1 MMEKKSDEEKKK
13 MKVAFLGFGE
23 VNTPV
28 DVIVRKCSAAEA
40 ALKEEGLDLVSVYP
54 IADDYEEKDVAKA
67 VAALEKEN
75 FDAVVVCI
83 AGWIPTHAVLKVT
96 EHYRHLPM
104 VLWGLCGWYEGDRL
118 VTTADQAGTTGLR
131 ATFEGLGY
139 KFKYVYDII
148 GKKTRSD
155 VVADYCKA
163 AITAKQLL
171 TDKVGMAGYRD
182 MNLYGTLYDGLSL
195 KKETGV
201 EIETF
206 EMLEIQQRY
215 EKLTEE
221 AKREVVNNRILK
233 WNFLKPANDDAMMM
247 AAGYYLAVKEIAE
260 ERNYK
265 AISLKDV
272 DGMKKLCG
280 FPPAPI
286 FMLLSEDGY
295 TTVPENDS
303 LGAVTQLMMKN
314 LTGQL
319 AGYLEFY
326 EFFDNSVLAGVPD
339 FVAADMV
346 DGDTYT
352 VIPAAFGALNQGI
365 LNVSKVKTGT
375 VTMSRLT
382 YMNGKYVMQMVLGNG
397 KTPPK
402 WEECGWDQ
410 PAPQL
415 SALEIEL
422 PSVERFADN
431 VACQHYIITY
441 GDNRAKIRNL
451 CSILGIEV
459 FEM

>member
-1 MMEKKSDEEKKK
+1 MAKIGF
-13 MKVAFLGFGE
+13 VGFGE

-28 DVIVRKCSAAEA
+28 EVVIRKCAAAEQ

-54 IADDYEEKDVAKA
+54 VADDPLDVQPSGAREVLAKEDLD
-67 VAALEKEN
+67 AL
-75 FDAVVVCI
+75 VVCI

-96 EHYRHLPM
+96 ERFRHLPM
-104 VLWGLCGWYEGDRL
+104 VLWGLCGWYEDGRL
-118 VTTADQAGTTGLR
+118 VTTADQAGTSGLR
-131 ATFEGLGY
+131 GTFEGLGY
-139 KFKYVYDII
+139 RFRYIYDIV
-148 GKKTRSD
+148 GKKSRSAE
-155 VVADYCKA
+155 VADYCRA
-163 AITAKQLL
+163 ASVAKQLL
-171 TDKVGMAGYRD
+171 LDKVGMAGYRD

-195 KKETGV
+195 KQKTGV

-215 EKLTEE
+215 EALSEE
-221 AKREVVNNRILK
+221 QIQKVVEDRILR
-233 WNFLKPANDDAMMM
+233 WNFLKPANEDAMKK
-247 AAGYYLAVKEIAE
+247 AAGYYLAVKSIAE
-260 ERNYK
+260 ERGYR
-265 AISLKDV
+265 SLSIKDV

-303 LGAVTQLMMKN
+303 LGAVTQLMLN
-314 LTGQL
+314 RLTGQL

-326 EFFDNSVLAGVPD
+326 EFFEHSVLAGVPD

-352 VIPAAFGALNQGI
+352 VLPAAFGALSQGI

-375 VTMSRLT
+375 VTLCRLT
-382 YMNGKYVMQMVLGNG
+382 YRDGNYTMQILLGEG

-415 SALEIEL
+415 SALEIVI
-422 PSVERFADN
+422 PDVEKFADS
-431 VACQHYIITY
+431 VACQHYIVAY
-441 GDNRAKIRNL
+441 GDQRGKIRNL
-451 CSILGIEV
+451 CSILGIDVLEL
-459 FEM
+459 

>member
-1 MMEKKSDEEKKK
+1 MAKIGF
-13 MKVAFLGFGE
+13 VGFGE

-28 DVIVRKCSAAEA
+28 DVIIRKCAAAEK
-40 ALKEEGLDLVSVYP
+40 ALSDEGLELVSVYP
-54 IADDYEEKDVAKA
+54 VADDYEEKQVKSA
-67 VAALEKEN
+67 VDALSKDS
-75 FDAVVVCI
+75 FDALVVCV

-104 VLWGLCGWYEGDRL
+104 VLWGLAGWYEGDRL

-131 ATFEGLGY
+131 AVFEGLGY
-139 KFKYVYDII
+139 TFKYVYDII
-148 GKKTRSD
+148 GKKTRSEA
-155 VVADYCKA
+155 VADYCRA
-163 AITAKQLL
+163 AIAARRLI

-182 MNLYGTLYDGLSL
+182 MNLYGTLYDGISL
-195 KKETGV
+195 KKTVGV

-206 EMLEIQQRY
+206 EMLEIEQRY
-215 EKLTEE
+215 AALSDS
-221 AKREVVNNRILK
+221 AKREIVNNRILK
-233 WNFLKPANDDAMMM
+233 WNFLKPANDDAMMK
-247 AAGYYLAVKEIAE
+247 AAGYYLAVKAIAD
-260 ERNYK
+260 ERGYK
-265 AISLKDV
+265 SISLKDV

-303 LGAVTQLMMKN
+303 LGAVTQLIMHR

-326 EFFDNSVLAGVPD
+326 EFFENSVLAGVPD

-346 DGDTYT
+346 EGDTYT
-352 VIPAAFGALNQGI
+352 VLPAAFGMLSQGI

-375 VTMSRLT
+375 LTMSRLVYKDGEYT
-382 YMNGKYVMQMVLGNG
+382 MQVILGNG

-415 SALEIEL
+415 SALEIEIGN
-422 PSVERFADN
+422 VEKFADK

-441 GDNRAKIRNL
+441 GDNRSKIQSL
-451 CSILGIEV
+451 CSILGIKVDYVTE
-459 FEM
+459 

>member
-1 MMEKKSDEEKKK
+1 MS
-13 MKVAFLGFGE
+13 KVAFLGFGE

-28 DVIVRKCSAAEA
+28 DVIVRKCAAAEA

-54 IADDYEEKDVAKA
+54 IADDYEEKDIAKA
-67 VAALEKEN
+67 VNALAGET

-155 VVADYCKA
+155 VVAEYCKA
-163 AITAKQLL
+163 AIVAKELL
-171 TDKVGMAGYRD
+171 HDKVGMAGYRD

-221 AKREVVNNRILK
+221 EKRDVVNNRILK

-247 AAGYYLAVKEIAE
+247 AAGYYLAVKQIAE

-303 LGAVTQLMMKN
+303 LGAVTQLMMSR

-326 EFFDNSVLAGVPD
+326 EFFDHSVLAGVPD

-365 LNVSKVKTGT
+365 LNVSKVKTGV

-382 YMNGKYVMQMVLGNG
+382 YMNGKYIMQMVLGDG

-441 GDNRAKIRNL
+441 GDNRAKIKNL
-451 CSILGIEV
+451 CRILGIDVVEL
-459 FEM
+459 

>member
-1 MMEKKSDEEKKK
+1 
-13 MKVAFLGFGE
+13 MKGTIFMAKIGFVGFGE

-28 DVIVRKCSAAEA
+28 DVIVRKCAAAEA
-40 ALKEEGLDLVSVYP
+40 ALKAEGLELVSVYP
-54 IADDYEEKDVAKA
+54 VADDYEEVQVNHA
-67 VAALEKEN
+67 VEALAKEN
-75 FDAVVVCI
+75 FDALVVCI
-83 AGWIPTHAVLKVT
+83 AGWIPTHAVVKVT

-139 KFKYVYDII
+139 KFRYVYDII
-148 GKKTRSD
+148 GKKTKSD
-155 VVADYCKA
+155 VVADYCRA
-163 AITAKQLL
+163 AIAAKELL
-171 TDKVGMAGYRD
+171 HDKVGMAGYRD
-182 MNLYGTLYDGLSL
+182 MNLYGTLYDGMSL
-195 KKETGV
+195 KKKTGV

-221 AKREVVNNRILK
+221 EKRQIVEERILR
-233 WNFLKPANDDAMMM
+233 WNFLKPANDDTMMK
-247 AAGYYLAVKEIAE
+247 AAGYYLAVKQIAE
-260 ERNYK
+260 ERGYQS
-265 AISLKDV
+265 ISIKDV

-303 LGAVTQLMMKN
+303 LGAVTQLMLN
-314 LTGQL
+314 RLTGQL

-326 EFFDNSVLAGVPD
+326 EFFEHSVLAGVPD

-352 VIPAAFGALNQGI
+352 VIPAAFGALSQGI

-382 YMNGKYVMQMVLGNG
+382 YADGKYVMQILLGNG

-415 SALEIEL
+415 SALEIEI
-422 PSVERFADN
+422 SDVENFAEH

>member
-1 MMEKKSDEEKKK
+1 MS
-13 MKVAFLGFGE
+13 KVAFLGFGE

-40 ALKEEGLDLVSVYP
+40 ALKAEGLDLVSVYP

-104 VLWGLCGWYEGDRL
+104 VLWGLCGWYEEDRL

-155 VVADYCKA
+155 VVADYCQA

-221 AKREVVNNRILK
+221 EKREVVNNRILK

-247 AAGYYLAVKEIAE
+247 AAGYYLAVKQIAE

-441 GDNRAKIRNL
+441 GDNRAKIKNL

>member
-1 MMEKKSDEEKKK
+1 

-28 DVIVRKCSAAEA
+28 DVIIRKCEAAED
-40 ALKEEGLDLVSVYP
+40 ALRAEGLELVSVYP
-54 IADDYEEKDVAKA
+54 ISDDYEENDIKKSLE
-67 VAALEKEN
+67 ALKEEKFE
-75 FDAVVVCI
+75 ALVVCI

-104 VLWGLCGWYEGDRL
+104 VLWGLCGWYEGERL

-148 GKKTRSD
+148 GKKTKSS
-155 VVADYCKA
+155 VVAEYCRA
-163 AITAKQLL
+163 AIVAKELL

-221 AKREVVNNRILK
+221 EKREVVNNRILK
-233 WNFLKPANDDAMMM
+233 WNFLKPANEDAMMM
-247 AAGYYLAVKEIAE
+247 AAGYYLAVKQIAE

-303 LGAVTQLMMKN
+303 LGAVTQLMMN
-314 LTGQL
+314 RLTGQL

-441 GDNRAKIRNL
+441 GDNRQKIRDL
-451 CSILGIEV
+451 CRILGIEV

>member
-1 MMEKKSDEEKKK
+1 MAKIG
-13 MKVAFLGFGE
+13 FIGFGE

-28 DVIVRKCSAAEA
+28 DVIVKKCSAAEA
-40 ALKEEGLDLVSVYP
+40 ALKAEGLDLVSVYP
-54 IADDYEEKDVAKA
+54 VADDYEEVQINDA
-67 VAALEKEN
+67 VNKLGNDK
-75 FDAVVVCI
+75 FDALVVCV
-83 AGWIPTHAVLKVT
+83 AGWIPTHAVVKVT
-96 EHYRHLPM
+96 EHFRHLPM
-104 VLWGLCGWYEGDRL
+104 VLWGLCGWYVGNRL

-131 ATFEGLGY
+131 AAFEGLGY

-148 GKKTRSD
+148 GKKTRSKE
-155 VVADYCKA
+155 VADYCVA
-163 AITAKQLL
+163 AVAAKNLL
-171 TDKVGMAGYRD
+171 HDKVGMAGYRD
-182 MNLYGTLYDGLSL
+182 MNLYGTLYDGISL
-195 KKETGV
+195 KKTTGV

-215 EKLTEE
+215 DNLTEAE
-221 AKREVVNNRILK
+221 KREVVNNRILK
-233 WNFLKPANDDAMMM
+233 WNFLKPANDDAMMK
-247 AAGYYLAVKEIAE
+247 AAGYYLAVKQIAQ
-260 ERNYK
+260 ERGYK

-303 LGAVTQLMMKN
+303 LGAVTQLMMSR

-339 FVAADMV
+339 FIAADMI

-352 VIPAAFGALNQGI
+352 VLPAAFGQLSQGI
-365 LNVSKVKTGT
+365 LNVSKVKTGIL
-375 VTMSRLT
+375 TMSRLV
-382 YMNGKYVMQMVLGNG
+382 YKDGKYTMHMILGNG
-397 KTPPK
+397 KNPPL
-402 WEECGWDQ
+402 WEECGWDA

-415 SALEIEL
+415 SALEIEI
-422 PSVERFADN
+422 PSVEKFADN

-441 GDNRAKIRNL
+441 GDNRAIIRNI
-451 CSILGIEV
+451 CSIMGIEV

>member
-1 MMEKKSDEEKKK
+1 

-40 ALKEEGLDLVSVYP
+40 ALKAEGLDLVSVYP

-67 VAALEKEN
+67 VAALENEN

-104 VLWGLCGWYEGDRL
+104 VLWGLCGWYEEDRL

-131 ATFEGLGY
+131 ATFDGLGY

-155 VVADYCKA
+155 VVADYCQA

-221 AKREVVNNRILK
+221 AKRKVVNERILK
-233 WNFLKPANDDAMMM
+233 WNFLKPANDEAMMM
-247 AAGYYLAVKEIAE
+247 AAGYYLAVKQIAE

-441 GDNRAKIRNL
+441 GDNRAKIKNL

>member
-1 MMEKKSDEEKKK
+1 MSKI
-13 MKVAFLGFGE
+13 AFLGFGE

-40 ALKEEGLDLVSVYP
+40 ALKAEGLDLVSVYP

-104 VLWGLCGWYEGDRL
+104 VLWGLCGWYEEDRL

-148 GKKTRSD
+148 DKKTRSD
-155 VVADYCKA
+155 VVADYCQA

-215 EKLTEE
+215 EKLSEE

-247 AAGYYLAVKEIAE
+247 AAGYYLAVKQIAE

-303 LGAVTQLMMKN
+303 LGAVTQLMMN
-314 LTGQL
+314 RLTGQL

-326 EFFDNSVLAGVPD
+326 EFFDSSVLAGVPD

-365 LNVSKVKTGT
+365 LNVSKVRTGT

-441 GDNRAKIRNL
+441 GDNRTKIRNL
-451 CSILGIEV
+451 CAILDIEV
-459 FEM
+459 FEL

>member
-1 MMEKKSDEEKKK
+1 MG
-13 MKVAFLGFGE
+13 KVAFLGFGE

-40 ALKEEGLDLVSVYP
+40 ALKAEGLDLVSVYP
-54 IADDYEEKDVAKA
+54 IADDYEEKDVVKA
-67 VAALEKEN
+67 VDALKGES

-83 AGWIPTHAVLKVT
+83 AGWIPTHAVFKVT

-104 VLWGLCGWYEGDRL
+104 VLWGLCGWYEEDRL

-155 VVADYCKA
+155 VVADYCQA
-163 AITAKQLL
+163 AITAKALL
-171 TDKVGMAGYRD
+171 TEKVGMAGYRD

-206 EMLEIQQRY
+206 EMLEIEQRY
-215 EKLTEE
+215 QKLTEE
-221 AKREVVNNRILK
+221 AKRQVVNERILK

-303 LGAVTQLMMKN
+303 LGAVTQLMMN
-314 LTGQL
+314 GLTGQL

-326 EFFDNSVLAGVPD
+326 EFFENSVLAGVPD

-382 YMNGKYVMQMVLGNG
+382 YMNGKYVMQMLLGNG

-422 PSVERFADN
+422 PCVERFADN

-459 FEM
+459 VEL

>member
-1 MMEKKSDEEKKK
+1 MLRR
-13 MKVAFLGFGE
+13 VAFLGFGE

-28 DVIVRKCSAAEA
+28 EVIVRKCSVAEA
-40 ALKEEGLDLVSVYP
+40 ALKAEGLDLVSVYP

-67 VAALEKEN
+67 VAALENEN

-83 AGWIPTHAVLKVT
+83 AGWIPTHAVVKVT

-163 AITAKQLL
+163 AITAKGLL

-215 EKLTEE
+215 EELTEE

-233 WNFLKPANDDAMMM
+233 WNFLKPANDDAMLM

-303 LGAVTQLMMKN
+303 LGAVTQLMMKG

-326 EFFDNSVLAGVPD
+326 EYFESSVLAGVPD

-365 LNVSKVKTGT
+365 LNVSKVKTGI

-382 YMNGKYVMQMVLGNG
+382 YMNGKYVMQMVLGEG
-397 KTPPK
+397 KNPPK

-422 PSVERFADN
+422 PSLERFADN

-441 GDNRAKIRNL
+441 GDNRAKIKNL

-459 FEM
+459 LEM

>member
-1 MMEKKSDEEKKK
+1 MSKI
-13 MKVAFLGFGE
+13 AFLGFGE

-40 ALKEEGLDLVSVYP
+40 ALKAEGLDFVSVYP

-67 VAALEKEN
+67 VATLENEN

-104 VLWGLCGWYEGDRL
+104 VLWGLCGWYEEDRL

-163 AITAKQLL
+163 AITARGLL

-215 EKLTEE
+215 EKLSEE
-221 AKREVVNNRILK
+221 AKRDVVNNRILK

-247 AAGYYLAVKEIAE
+247 AAGYYLAVKQIAE

-303 LGAVTQLMMKN
+303 LGAVTQLMMN
-314 LTGQL
+314 RLTGQL

-382 YMNGKYVMQMVLGNG
+382 YQNGKYVMQMVLGNG

>member
-1 MMEKKSDEEKKK
+1 

-28 DVIVRKCSAAEA
+28 DVIIRKCSAAEA
-40 ALKEEGLDLVSVYP
+40 ALKAEGLDLVSVYP

-67 VAALEKEN
+67 VAALENEN

-83 AGWIPTHAVLKVT
+83 AGWIPTHAVLKVI

-104 VLWGLCGWYEGDRL
+104 VLWGLCGWYEEDRL

-148 GKKTRSD
+148 SKKTRSD
-155 VVADYCKA
+155 VVADYCQA

-221 AKREVVNNRILK
+221 EKRDVVNNRILK

-247 AAGYYLAVKEIAE
+247 AAGYYLAVKQIVE

-303 LGAVTQLMMKN
+303 LGAVTQLMMRN

-382 YMNGKYVMQMVLGNG
+382 YMNGKYIMQMVLGNG

-422 PSVERFADN
+422 PCVERFADN

-441 GDNRAKIRNL
+441 GDNREKIRNL
-451 CSILGIEV
+451 CSILGIKVVEI
-459 FEM
+459 

>member
-1 MMEKKSDEEKKK
+1 MAKIGF
-13 MKVAFLGFGE
+13 VGFGE

-28 DVIVRKCSAAEA
+28 DVIIRKCTAAKEA
-40 ALKEEGLDLVSVYP
+40 LENEGLELVSVFP
-54 IADDYEEKDVAKA
+54 VADDYEETQVGDAVAK
-67 VAALEKEN
+67 LKKES
-75 FDAVVVCI
+75 FDALVVCV
-83 AGWIPTHAVLKVT
+83 AGWIPTHAVVKVT
-96 EHYRHLPM
+96 EHFRHLPM

-131 ATFEGLGY
+131 AAFEGLGY
-139 KFKYVYDII
+139 RFKYVYDII

-155 VVADYCKA
+155 VVADYCRAAAAAKA
-163 AITAKQLL
+163 LL
-171 TDKVGMAGYRD
+171 TAKVGMAGYRD
-182 MNLYGTLYDGLSL
+182 MNLYGTLYDGISL
-195 KKETGV
+195 KNKTGI

-206 EMLEIQQRY
+206 EMLEMQQRY
-215 EKLTEE
+215 EKLTEAE
-221 AKREVVNNRILK
+221 KRGVVENRIKK
-233 WNFLKPANDDAMMM
+233 WHFQKEANDDAMMM
-247 AAGYYLAVKEIAE
+247 AAGYYLAVKAIAE
-260 ERNYK
+260 ERGYK
-265 AISLKDV
+265 SISIKDV

-303 LGAVTQLMMKN
+303 LGAVTQLMLNK

-326 EFFDNSVLAGVPD
+326 EFFEHSVLAGVPD

-352 VIPAAFGALNQGI
+352 VLPAAFGMLNQGI
-365 LNVSKVKTGT
+365 LNVSKVRTGT

-382 YMNGKYVMQMVLGNG
+382 YAGGRYVMQILLGNG

-415 SALEIEL
+415 SALEIEI
-422 PSVERFADN
+422 SDVENFADH

-441 GDNRAKIRNL
+441 GDNRRKIRDL
-451 CSILGIEV
+451 CSILGIKVMEL
-459 FEM
+459 

>member
-1 MMEKKSDEEKKK
+1 MI
-13 MKVAFLGFGE
+13 VALSYIYILVWAVQSALKTHNEIVMSPFALPTTWNWGHFFEVFTKLEANNVKFLGML
-23 VNTPV
+23 
-28 DVIVRKCSAAEA
+28 EA
-40 ALKEEGLDLVSVYP
+40 FNKEHPEYNVYYN
-54 IADDYEEKDVAKA
+54 A
-67 VAALEKEN
+67 
-75 FDAVVVCI
+75 
-83 AGWIPTHAVLKVT
+83 
-96 EHYRHLPM
+96 
-104 VLWGLCGWYEGDRL
+104 
-118 VTTADQAGTTGLR
+118 
-131 ATFEGLGY
+131 
-139 KFKYVYDII
+139 
-148 GKKTRSD
+148 SD
-155 VVADYCKA
+155 VVADYCRA

-221 AKREVVNNRILK
+221 EKREIVNNRILK

-247 AAGYYLAVKEIAE
+247 AAGYYLAVKQIAE

-382 YMNGKYVMQMVLGNG
+382 YMNGKYIMQMVLGVG
-397 KTPPK
+397 QTPPK

-451 CSILGIEV
+451 CEILEIEV

>member
-1 MMEKKSDEEKKK
+1 MK
-13 MKVAFLGFGE
+13 KVAFVGFGE
-23 VNTPV
+23 VNTPI
-28 DVIVRKCSAAEA
+28 DVIVRKCEKAAADLEA
-40 ALKEEGLDLVSVYP
+40 EGLDLVKVYP
-54 IADDYEEKDVAKA
+54 ITDDYEEKDVKR
-67 VAALEKEN
+67 ALTALQGQE
-75 FDAVVVCI
+75 FDCLVVCV
-83 AGWIPTHAVLKVT
+83 AGWIPTHAVVKVT
-96 EHYRHLPM
+96 EQFRHVPM

-139 KFKYVYDII
+139 TFKYVYDII

-155 VVADYCKA
+155 AVANYCRA
-163 AITAKQLL
+163 AIAAKQLL
-171 TDKVGMAGYRD
+171 SDKVGMAGYRD
-182 MNLYGTLYDGLSL
+182 MNLYGTLYDGMSL
-195 KKETGV
+195 KKTTGV

-215 EKLTEE
+215 EALDDA
-221 AKREVVNNRILK
+221 AKRAVVENRILK
-233 WNFLKPANDDAMMM
+233 WNFLKPANDDAMMK
-247 AAGYYLAVKEIAE
+247 AAGYYLAIKAIAD
-260 ERNYK
+260 ERKYR

-303 LGAVTQLMMKN
+303 LGAVTQLMMN
-314 LTGQL
+314 RLTGQL

-326 EFFDNSVLAGVPD
+326 EFFENSVLAGVPD

-352 VIPAAFGALNQGI
+352 VLPAAFGMLSQGI

-375 VTMSRLT
+375 VTMSRLV
-382 YMNGKYVMQMVLGNG
+382 YADGKYTMQVILGEG
-397 KTPPK
+397 KNPPK

-415 SALEIEL
+415 SALEIEIGD
-422 PSVERFADN
+422 VEAFADN

-441 GDNRAKIRNL
+441 GDNRAKIKNL
-451 CSILGIEV
+451 CDILGIAFFEV
-459 FEM
+459 VKN

>member
-1 MMEKKSDEEKKK
+1 MAKIGF
-13 MKVAFLGFGE
+13 VGFGE

-28 DVIVRKCSAAEA
+28 DVIIRKVKAAEE
-40 ALKEEGLDLVSVYP
+40 ALKVEGLDLVSVYP
-54 IADDYEEKDVAKA
+54 VADDYEEIQVKGA
-67 VAALEKEN
+67 VEALSKES
-75 FDAVVVCI
+75 FDALIVCV
-83 AGWIPTHAVLKVT
+83 AGWIPTHAVVKVT

-139 KFKYVYDII
+139 QFKYVYDMI

-163 AITAKQLL
+163 AIAAKQLL
-171 TDKVGMAGYRD
+171 VDKVGMAGYRD
-182 MNLYGTLYDGLSL
+182 MNLYGTLYDGMSL
-195 KKETGV
+195 KKTTGV

-215 EKLTEE
+215 EKISEE
-221 AKREVVNNRILK
+221 EKRAVVDNRILK
-233 WNFLKPANDDAMMM
+233 WNFLKPANDDAMMK
-247 AAGYYLAVKEIAE
+247 AAGYYLAVKQIAD
-260 ERNYK
+260 ERNYQS
-265 AISLKDV
+265 ISLKDV

-303 LGAVTQLMMKN
+303 LGAVTQLMIHR

-319 AGYLEFY
+319 GGYLEFY
-326 EFFDNSVLAGVPD
+326 EFFENSVLAGVPD
-339 FVAADMV
+339 FIASDMI

-352 VIPAAFGALNQGI
+352 VLPAAFGMLSQGI
-365 LNVSKVKTGT
+365 LNVSKVKTG
-375 VTMSRLT
+375 VLTMSRLV
-382 YMNGKYVMQMVLGNG
+382 YKDGKYIMHVILGNG
-397 KTPPK
+397 KNPPK

-415 SALEIEL
+415 SALEIEI
-422 PSVERFADN
+422 PDVERFAQN
-431 VACQHYIITY
+431 VACQHYIISF
-441 GDNRAKIRNL
+441 GDNREKISNL

-459 FEM
+459 VCL

>member
-1 MMEKKSDEEKKK
+1 MSKIGF
-13 MKVAFLGFGE
+13 VGFGE

-40 ALKEEGLDLVSVYP
+40 ALKAEGIELVSVYP
-54 IADDYEEKDVAKA
+54 VADDYEENQVNDAVAKLA
-67 VAALEKEN
+67 KES
-75 FDAVVVCI
+75 FDALVVCV
-83 AGWIPTHAVLKVT
+83 AGWIPTHAVVKVT
-96 EHYRHLPM
+96 EHYRHLPI

-139 KFKYVYDII
+139 TFKYVYDII

-155 VVADYCKA
+155 VVADYCRA
-163 AITAKQLL
+163 AIAAKKLL
-171 TDKVGMAGYRD
+171 TAKVGMAGYRD

-195 KKETGV
+195 KNKTGV

-215 EKLTEE
+215 EKLTD
-221 AKREVVNNRILK
+221 AQKRKVVNERILK
-233 WNFLKPANDDAMMM
+233 WHFMKPANDDAMMM
-247 AAGYYLAVKEIAE
+247 AAGYYLAVKQIAE
-260 ERNYK
+260 ERHYK
-265 AISLKDV
+265 SISIKDV

-303 LGAVTQLMMKN
+303 LGAVTQLMMN
-314 LTGQL
+314 TLTGQL

-326 EFFDNSVLAGVPD
+326 EFFEKSVLAGVPD

-352 VIPAAFGALNQGI
+352 VLPAAFGMLNQGI

-382 YMNGKYVMQMVLGNG
+382 YLNGKYVMQILLGNG

-415 SALEIEL
+415 SALEIEIND
-422 PSVERFADN
+422 VEAFADH

-451 CSILGIEV
+451 CAILGIEV
-459 FEM
+459 MEL

>member
-1 MMEKKSDEEKKK
+1 MH
-13 MKVAFLGFGE
+13 KVAFLGFGE

-40 ALKEEGLDLVSVYP
+40 ALKAEGLDLVSVYP

-104 VLWGLCGWYEGDRL
+104 VLWGLCGWYEEDRL

-155 VVADYCKA
+155 VVADYCQV

-221 AKREVVNNRILK
+221 EKRDVVNNRILK

-247 AAGYYLAVKEIAE
+247 AAGYYLAVKQIAE

-382 YMNGKYVMQMVLGNG
+382 YMNGKYIMQMVLGNG

-451 CSILGIEV
+451 CAILDIEV
-459 FEM
+459 VEL

>member
-1 MMEKKSDEEKKK
+1 MLRR
-13 MKVAFLGFGE
+13 VAFLGFGE

-28 DVIVRKCSAAEA
+28 EVIVRKCSVAEA
-40 ALKEEGLDLVSVYP
+40 ALKAEGLDLVSVYP

-67 VAALEKEN
+67 VAALENEN

-163 AITAKQLL
+163 AITAKGLL

-215 EKLTEE
+215 EELTEE

-233 WNFLKPANDDAMMM
+233 WNFLKPANDDAMLM

-303 LGAVTQLMMKN
+303 LGAVTQLMMKG

-326 EFFDNSVLAGVPD
+326 EYFESSVLAGVPD

-365 LNVSKVKTGT
+365 LNVSKVKTGI

-382 YMNGKYVMQMVLGNG
+382 YMNGKYVMQMVLGEG
-397 KTPPK
+397 KNPPK

-422 PSVERFADN
+422 PSLERFADN

-441 GDNRAKIRNL
+441 GDNRAKIKNL

-459 FEM
+459 LEM

>member
-1 MMEKKSDEEKKK
+1 MS
-13 MKVAFLGFGE
+13 KVAFLGFGE

-40 ALKEEGLDLVSVYP
+40 ALKAEGLDLVSVYP

-67 VAALEKEN
+67 VAALENER

-155 VVADYCKA
+155 VVADYCRA

-221 AKREVVNNRILK
+221 VKREVVNNRILK

-303 LGAVTQLMMKN
+303 LGAVTQLMMN
-314 LTGQL
+314 GLTGQL

-382 YMNGKYVMQMVLGNG
+382 YQNGKYVMQMVLGVG
-397 KTPPK
+397 QTPPK
-402 WEECGWDQ
+402 WEECGWDW

-441 GDNRAKIRNL
+441 GDNRAKIKNL

>member
-1 MMEKKSDEEKKK
+1 MS
-13 MKVAFLGFGE
+13 KVAFLGFGE

-40 ALKEEGLDLVSVYP
+40 ALKAEGLDLVSVYP

-131 ATFEGLGY
+131 AIFEGLGY

-155 VVADYCKA
+155 VVADYCQA

-221 AKREVVNNRILK
+221 EKRDVVNNRILK

-247 AAGYYLAVKEIAE
+247 AAGYYLAVKQIAE

-286 FMLLSEDGY
+286 FMLLSEDEY

-441 GDNRAKIRNL
+441 GDNRAKIKNL

>member
-1 MMEKKSDEEKKK
+1 MS
-13 MKVAFLGFGE
+13 KVAFLGFGE

-40 ALKEEGLDLVSVYP
+40 ALKAEGLDLVSVYP

-67 VAALEKEN
+67 VAALENEN

-104 VLWGLCGWYEGDRL
+104 VLWGLCGWYEEDRL

-155 VVADYCKA
+155 VVADYCQA

-221 AKREVVNNRILK
+221 EKRDVVNNRILK

-247 AAGYYLAVKEIAE
+247 AAGYYLAVKQIAE

-303 LGAVTQLMMKN
+303 LGAVTQLMMN
-314 LTGQL
+314 RLTGQL

-382 YMNGKYVMQMVLGNG
+382 YMNGKYVMQIVLGNG

-441 GDNRAKIRNL
+441 GDNRSKIRDL

>member
-1 MMEKKSDEEKKK
+1 MRKIGF
-13 MKVAFLGFGE
+13 VGFGE

-28 DVIVRKCSAAEA
+28 EVIVRKCKAAEE
-40 ALKEEGLDLVSVYP
+40 ALRAEGLDLVSVYP
-54 IADDYEEKDVAKA
+54 VADDYEETQVNDAVKKLAK
-67 VAALEKEN
+67 EP
-75 FDAVVVCI
+75 FDALVVCV
-83 AGWIPTHAVLKVT
+83 AGWIPTHAVVKVT

-139 KFKYVYDII
+139 TFKYVYDVI
-148 GKKTRSD
+148 GKKTKSAA
-155 VVADYCKA
+155 VAAYCRA
-163 AITAKQLL
+163 AIAAKELL
-171 TDKVGMAGYRD
+171 TAKVGMAGYRD

-195 KKETGV
+195 KNKTGV

-206 EMLEIQQRY
+206 EMLEMQQRY
-215 EKLTEE
+215 EKIPE
-221 AKREVVNNRILK
+221 AEKKAVVENRIKK
-233 WNFLKPANDDAMMM
+233 WHFLKPANDAAMLK
-247 AAGYYLAVKEIAE
+247 AAGYYLAVRQIAG
-260 ERNYK
+260 ERHYK
-265 AISLKDV
+265 SISIKDV

-295 TTVPENDS
+295 TTIPENDC
-303 LGAVTQLMMKN
+303 LGAVTQLMMNK

-326 EFFDNSVLAGVPD
+326 EFFEKSVLAGVPD

-352 VIPAAFGALNQGI
+352 VLPAAFGLLDQGI

-382 YMNGKYVMQMVLGNG
+382 YKNGKYTMQIILGDG

-415 SALEIEL
+415 SALEIEI
-422 PSVERFADN
+422 PDVERFAEN

-441 GDNRAKIRNL
+441 GDNRTAIRDL
-451 CSILGIEV
+451 CGILGVDVQEL
-459 FEM
+459 

>member
-1 MMEKKSDEEKKK
+1 MSKIGF
-13 MKVAFLGFGE
+13 VGFGE

-28 DVIVRKCSAAEA
+28 DVIIRKCSAAEA
-40 ALKEEGLDLVSVYP
+40 ALKAQGLDLVSVYP
-54 IADDYEEKDVAKA
+54 VADDYEETQVNGAVEKLAK
-67 VAALEKEN
+67 EQ
-75 FDAVVVCI
+75 FDALVVCV
-83 AGWIPTHAVLKVT
+83 AGWIPTHAVVKVT

-131 ATFEGLGY
+131 AAFEGLGY
-139 KFKYVYDII
+139 KFSYVYDII
-148 GKKTRSD
+148 GKETRAKK
-155 VVADYCKA
+155 VADYCRA
-163 AITAKQLL
+163 AVAAKELL
-171 TDKVGMAGYRD
+171 TAKVGMGGYRD
-182 MNLYGTLYDGLSL
+182 MNLYGTLYDGISL
-195 KKETGV
+195 KNKTGV

-206 EMLEIQQRY
+206 EMLEMQQRY
-215 EKLTEE
+215 DKLTDAEKK
-221 AKREVVNNRILK
+221 AVVDTRMKK
-233 WNFLKPANDDAMMM
+233 WHFLKPANEDAMMK
-247 AAGYYLAVKEIAE
+247 AAGYYLAVKQIAE
-260 ERNYK
+260 ERHYK
-265 AISLKDV
+265 AISIKDV

-280 FPPAPI
+280 FPPAPV

-303 LGAVTQLMMKN
+303 LGAVTQLIMNK

-326 EFFDNSVLAGVPD
+326 EFFENSVLAGVPD

-346 DGDTYT
+346 DGDAYT
-352 VIPAAFGALNQGI
+352 VLPAAFGMLSQGI

-382 YMNGKYVMQMVLGNG
+382 YVNGKYTMQMILGNG

-415 SALEIEL
+415 SALEIEI
-422 PSVERFADN
+422 PDVEKFADH

-441 GDNRAKIRNL
+441 GDNRAMIRNL
-451 CSILGIEV
+451 CSILGIDVMEL
-459 FEM
+459 